1 MLRGHEADAMSAQEH
16 DYELGML
23 DEATLERDES
33 LARRNQQRGDERRWM
48 ILGGAGTLALMTA
61 LGAALALSGSS
72 TPHNL
77 AASLGSP
84 FRDVAAVAAHLSV
97 QQAEPEPEPAKPTR
111 VARRPAAAAKSAPIV
126 PAAAVVPQSEL
137 PSQPEAKAAPAA
149 KTVEPAAKQPVAP
162 PVDDEE
168 PFAGLPTLV
177 DEPASED
184 PAPEAAPAVDFAH
197 DDNPFAEDDEEDEGG
212 ETGSAEDDA
221 EPEPEAQVEEPAAT
235 PEEPAAAPEEAPAPA
250 PTPA

>member
-1 MLRGHEADAMSAQEH
+1 MSAQEH
-16 DYELGML
+16 DYELGTL

-77 AASLGSP
+77 TASLASP
-84 FRDVAAVAAHLSV
+84 FRDFAAVAAHLSV
-97 QQAEPEPEPAKPTR
+97 QQAEPEPEPVKPTR
-111 VARRPAAAAKSAPIV
+111 VARRPAAAAKPTPIV

-137 PSQPEAKAAPAA
+137 PLQPEAKPAPAA

-162 PVDDEE
+162 PVDDDE

-197 DDNPFAEDDEEDEGG
+197 DDNPFAEDEDEGG

-221 EPEPEAQVEEPAAT
+221 EPEPEAQVEQPAAT
-235 PEEPAAAPEEAPAPA
+235 PEEPAAAPEEAPAEAPAPA